1 MNKIKLYWDIISPT
15 ISIVFIGFV
24 IFFTLGMLLSIPT
37 CLLWNWLMPYIFG
50 LPKLTLL
57 ESFGLSILISLLSP
71 RKLDFLKKSTPKKV
85 VETDEDEEDY
95 EKINKNLEN
104 LLKDLSSQFN
114 A

>member
-1 MNKIKLYWDIISPT
+1 MNKIKLYWDIISPSLT
-15 ISIVFIGFV
+15 LILIGA
-24 IFFTLGMLLSIPT
+24 IMFFAIGITLSIPL

-71 RKLDFLKKSTPKKV
+71 RKLDFSKKGTSEKV
-85 VETDEDEEDY
+85 VENVDEDY
-95 EKINKNLEN
+95 EKLNKNLEN

>member
-1 MNKIKLYWDIISPT
+1 MNKIKLYWDIISPSLT
-15 ISIVFIGFV
+15 LILIGA
-24 IFFTLGMLLSIPT
+24 IMFFAIGIALSIPL

-71 RKLDFLKKSTPKKV
+71 RKLDLSKKGTPEKV
-85 VETDEDEEDY
+85 VENVDEDY
-95 EKINKNLEN
+95 EKLNKNLEN